1 MTAHDPRLAAA
12 LARAVLPGLA
22 QSGAAQS
29 GAAPLPAPAA
39 AHAGL
44 ARLLASLQPQ
54 DAAATPAATAAAPAS
69 DAPAMDVTQL
79 LEDARAAGEADG
91 FVAGEAAG
99 RAAAAAKLAPL
110 RAALEAAAAACRAA
124 TIIDEA
130 PLRPLLVDLVGA
142 VARTVLM
149 AELGAGGRV
158 LAPLAAAA
166 LAEVAETALPRLMAH
181 PDTLALLARDLP
193 PGLVTAADASL
204 PPGHIS
210 IAGPDY
216 RVEAGLDERLGRL
229 LASLP

>member
-1 MTAHDPRLAAA
+1 VTAHDPRLAAA

-29 GAAPLPAPAA
+29 GGAPAA
-39 AHAGL
+39 VAPANAGL

-54 DAAATPAATAAAPAS
+54 DAGAPPAAQAAAPAS
-69 DAPAMDVTQL
+69 EAPGLDVTVL
-79 LEDARAAGEADG
+79 LEEARAAGEAAG
-91 FVAGEAAG
+91 YAAGEAAG
-99 RAAAAAKLAPL
+99 REAAAAELAPL
-110 RAALEAAAAACRAA
+110 RQALEAAAAACRAA
-124 TIIDEA
+124 TTIDEA

-149 AELGAGGRV
+149 AELAAGGRV

-166 LAEVAETALPRLMAH
+166 LAEVAEAALPRLIAH

-193 PGLVTAADASL
+193 PGLLTAADATL
-204 PPGHIS
+204 PAGHVS

-216 RVEAGLDERLGRL
+216 RIEAGLDERLGRL
-229 LASLP
+229 LANLP